1 MVGESIGFSYD
12 PVMMKPIL
20 HKMMAGLFLLLFL
33 VACEEPVP
41 SPPVSSSEPSLLRE
55 SDDTA
60 KELDLLETL
69 REAEALGRQDRA
81 LAIALHDVGELYRV
95 RGDVATAEPYFWR
108 ALPVWA
114 DSVGAMDPHMATSLS
129 SLALIFETRKE
140 YAKAVPLVEQALK
153 IREAV
158 FGVDHP
164 LIVPSL
170 EQYAGLLRLVN
181 RTEEAE
187 RIEARRARI
196 PAP

>member
-1 MVGESIGFSYD
+1 
-12 PVMMKPIL
+12 MMNPIVL
-20 HKMMAGLFLLLFL
+20 KGMAGLFLFLFL

-41 SPPVSSSEPSLLRE
+41 PPPASTSEPNLLRE
-55 SDDTA
+55 RDETA
-60 KELDLLETL
+60 EERVLLEAL
-69 REAEALGRQDRA
+69 REAEAGGQQDRA
-81 LAIALHDVGELYRV
+81 LAAALHDVGELYRV
-95 RGDVATAEPYFWR
+95 RGDLAAAEPYFWR

-114 DSVGAMDPHMATSLS
+114 ASVGAMDPRMAMSLS
-129 SLALIFETRKE
+129 SLALVFETRKE

-153 IREAV
+153 IREAA

-164 LIVPSL
+164 RIVPSL

-181 RTEEAE
+181 RIEEAE